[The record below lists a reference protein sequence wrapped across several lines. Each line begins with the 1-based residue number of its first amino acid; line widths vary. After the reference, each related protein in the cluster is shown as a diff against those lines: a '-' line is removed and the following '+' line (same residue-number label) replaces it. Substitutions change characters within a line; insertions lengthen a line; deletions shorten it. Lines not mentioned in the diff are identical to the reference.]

1 MGTFDREYAVD
12 QIVTGALGQSREVS
26 QHPGTKK
33 TTTERQMT
41 MIAQRERIRIVAAHK
56 RASGFGSFHAESYNT
71 FRKTVARRYHLST

>member
-1 MGTFDREYAVD
+1 
-12 QIVTGALGQSREVS
+12 VTGALGQSREVS

-56 RASGFGSFHAESYNT
+56 RASGFGSFHADHAESYNT